1 MLHNQL
7 QELLMKTLM
16 PNQNVTQ
23 LILNV
28 FAKKKHFNERLHDQ
42 PKLVQNLKSQNKI
55 LNEFKWQL

>member
-7 QELLMKTLM
+7 QELLM

-23 LILNV
+23 LILSV

-55 LNEFKWQL
+55 LNEFEWR